1 MTKANEGKRVQ
12 LSVTMTADER
22 AALERAAA
30 EQHRTASSLARH
42 AIAKA
47 LKLGAGRNTAA
58 A

>member
-12 LSVTMTADER
+12 LSVTMTLEER
-22 AALERAAA
+22 EALDRAAA
-30 EQHRTASSLARH
+30 AQRRTASSFARF